1 MVLLDIFPRVNWP
14 LLSRVWCV
22 GRGRV
27 VLRGTP
33 IERKRKGST
42 SLLSFFLEA
51 YLVRKLM
58 HSSATANC
66 RYILGDQ
73 TRRHEPARR
82 VQGGFRVESR
92 DLMERGI
99 QEKED
104 QGSVHVFRS
113 VSVYR
118 GAVDIEFDYQRLGGI
133 PPAALVGQ
141 FKRRKLEMLVS
152 GTEID

>member
-51 YLVRKLM
+51 YL
-58 HSSATANC
+58 
-66 RYILGDQ
+66 
-73 TRRHEPARR
+73 TRRHELARR